1 MSEDVSSLSAILL
14 DDAYYEFLNQ
24 HRQVLDGITLVSEKC
39 LIPLKAKAWL
49 DLSARKG
56 EPGVDSRDI
65 KKHRSDILRLY
76 QLLPPG
82 EPVELSGTVQA
93 DIEEFLSR
101 VEPEISAD
109 MLKKLGIRG
118 VSPEDVFLRIRRTYG
133 I

>member
-1 MSEDVSSLSAILL
+1 MLELFSRVPDELKLGDGAKLTPIPVSEGVSSLSAILL
-14 DDAYYEFLNQ
+14 DDAYYEFLHQ

-56 EPGVDSRDI
+56 EP
-65 KKHRSDILRLY
+65 
-76 QLLPPG
+76 
-82 EPVELSGTVQA
+82 VELSDTVQA
-93 DIEEFLSR
+93 DMEEFLSR

-109 MLKKLGIRG
+109 MLKNLGIRG
-118 VSPEDVFLRIRRTYG
+118 VSPKDVFLQIRRTYG